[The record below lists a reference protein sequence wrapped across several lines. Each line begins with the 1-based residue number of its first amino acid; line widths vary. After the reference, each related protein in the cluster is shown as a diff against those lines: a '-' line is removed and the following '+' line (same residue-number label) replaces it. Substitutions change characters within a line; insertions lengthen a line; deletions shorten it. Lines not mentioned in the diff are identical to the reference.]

1 MDAAALV
8 GSMVAAI
15 DRGDAVGYAA
25 HYAVD
30 GVCHDPVSPAPAQGR
45 EAIAAGAAALVRAF
59 PDLQCTVR
67 SVLADDDRIA
77 AEVTLDGTNDG
88 PLATPEGGLPP
99 TGRPASIEMFVLLE
113 RSSEGLVATSRGY
126 YDVATVMAQLGLT
139 RQRRE

>member
-8 GSMVAAI
+8 QSMLAAVE
-15 DRGDAVGYAA
+15 RGDAVGYAA
-25 HYAVD
+25 HYALD
-30 GVCHDPVSPAPAQGR
+30 GVYDDPVSPAPAQGR

-77 AEVTLDGTNDG
+77 AELMLAGTNDG
-88 PLATPEGGLPP
+88 PLANSEGGLPP

-113 RSSEGLVATSRGY
+113 RAADGLVTTSRGY

-139 RQRRE
+139 GRRRE